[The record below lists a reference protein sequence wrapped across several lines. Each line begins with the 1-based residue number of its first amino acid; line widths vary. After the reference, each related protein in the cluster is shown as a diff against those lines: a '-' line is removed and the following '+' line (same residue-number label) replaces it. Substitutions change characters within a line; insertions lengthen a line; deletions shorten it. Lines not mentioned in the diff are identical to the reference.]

1 MIKYLLVDAF
11 NSLKTQ
17 ASERERVVFGLSG
30 GSGGGYS
37 GYAVKGAIL
46 GRFIAGNI
54 REKVGVCFVLDI
66 SCSSLQKLTEHRY
79 MYMYMQCVESV
90 SLIYRNFPEQVRY
103 SVHVEQ
109 LV

>member
-1 MIKYLLVDAF
+1 MAD
-11 NSLKTQ
+11 Q
-17 ASERERVVFGLSG
+17 GE
-30 GSGGGYS
+30 GYS

-79 MYMYMQCVESV
+79 MYMQCVESV

-103 SVHVEQ
+103 THMSTSSCETVGAFTLTYFDFSTTKKINKNLG
-109 LV
+109 LVIA